1 MDTQHFAQ
9 GRQDGQTAEQRTNKT
24 TKGATIMATIR
35 GLGRVGK
42 VTAGTVAAAFVAV
55 IGITLAPTHD
65 EAQARVRPSVL
76 RVHYEAG
83 WELYDNGFAGGPG
96 AVAPNAPVADVS
108 FAATDLYDGG
118 WAGGP
123 GPGAIVRSAP
133 AVEAASLVATELY
146 DGGWAGGP
154 PPNFQGRHATAL
166 VRVLYEAGWELY
178 DNGFAGGPNTLR

>member
-24 TKGATIMATIR
+24 TKGATIMATIQ

-42 VTAGTVAAAFVAV
+42 VAVGTVAAAFVAV
-55 IGITLAPTHD
+55 IGITLAPTHN
-65 EAQARVRPSVL
+65 EAQARTSVL
-76 RVHYEAG
+76 RVPYEAG

-96 AVAPNAPVADVS
+96 AGLGNAPAEREVGLAQ
-108 FAATDLYDGG
+108 TELYDGG

-133 AVEAASLVATELY
+133 EVREAGLAATELY

-154 PPNFQGRHATAL
+154 PPNFETRRATTV
-166 VRVLYEAGWELY
+166 VRVPYEAGWELY